1 MNFYKNILAIL
12 VWFLPLV
19 VVYGQHSHHYRK
31 PDIGGEL
38 RLSTRV
44 NIELN
49 KKWNFSIE
57 NQFRLHTEGQVV
69 DQNYLELG
77 VEYNFWKN
85 LEAGFSYRLILKN
98 DDKGNVQEAEVHHR
112 FNFFASYKWKVEC
125 FALKLRGQYQTRRE
139 LFWATNYFVGD
150 VGRYWR
156 LKTTLDYNFKKWKLD
171 PKVSVEFFLRPI
183 NYNRGQYNKYRLS
196 LETGRKLGTQHH
208 ISIKYTYER
217 EMRRFNPE
225 VVHLIQLKYTYNIEL
240 QTQKYKYKNSELN
253 D

>member
-1 MNFYKNILAIL
+1 MNFYKKILVLL

-19 VVYGQHSHHYRK
+19 VCGQHSHHYRK

-38 RLSTRV
+38 RLSTGV

-49 KKWNFSIE
+49 EKWNFSID
-57 NQFRLHTEGQVV
+57 NQFRLHTEGQAF

-77 VEYNFWKN
+77 AEYNFWKN
-85 LEAGFSYRLILKN
+85 LEAGFSYRLIFKN

-112 FNFFASYKWKVEC
+112 FNFFASYKWKIER
-125 FALKLRGQYQTRRE
+125 FALKLRGQYQAKKE

-150 VGRYWR
+150 VTRYWR

-183 NYNRGQYNKYRLS
+183 SYNRDQYNKYRLS
-196 LETGRKLGTQHH
+196 LETGRKFGTQHH
-208 ISIKYTYER
+208 LDIKYTYER
-217 EMRRFNPE
+217 EMRSFNPE
-225 VVHLIQLKYTYNIEL
+225 VLHIVQLKYTYKIKHK
-240 QTQKYKYKNSELN
+240 TQKYKDKNSTIDE
-253 D
+253 